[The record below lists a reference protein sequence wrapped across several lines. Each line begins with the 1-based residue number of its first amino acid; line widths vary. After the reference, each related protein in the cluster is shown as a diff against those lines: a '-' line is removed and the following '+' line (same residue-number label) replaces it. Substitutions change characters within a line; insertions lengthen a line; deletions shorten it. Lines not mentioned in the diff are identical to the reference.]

1 MTRTR
6 VDYDWHL
13 RRIMHVHGL
22 HKTTDLAP
30 LLQERG
36 IKLSPAQI
44 YRLVAEKP
52 ERLSL
57 RTLSALCDI
66 FECEPGDLVEPRSEA
81 VVQRRVSGGTVPVE
95 APVITPVRARII
107 ELGS

>member
-13 RRIMHVHGL
+13 RRIMHEHDL

-30 LLQERG
+30 LLEERG
-36 IKLSPAQI
+36 IRLSPAQI

-57 RTLSALCDI
+57 RTLAALCDI
-66 FECEPGDLVEPRSEA
+66 FECQPGDLVEPRSEA
-81 VVQRRVSGGTVPVE
+81 HMQRRVSGDTGPSPL
-95 APVITPVRARII
+95 PVIAPVRARII
-107 ELGS
+107 DLGS